1 MIAIPYETLIE
12 KIVEQSDLNRG
23 DVETRVKSKMQ
34 QLSGLI
40 SKEGAAHIVANELN
54 VIIQHDTTSKVKMKD
69 IMPGLRDIEVVG
81 KIVRKYELRTFE
93 VSGRSGK
100 VASLMFADETGKMRL
115 VMWGSANEKFESMK
129 EGDVLKVKG
138 AYVRENN
145 NFTELHSNDRSV
157 VEINPEGIEID
168 VVAEP
173 VAVVS
178 RKSISELT
186 EEDSDIEVL
195 ATIVDVNE
203 PRYFEVC
210 PECSKRVRPGDDGTL
225 ACASHPE
232 AVISFSYVL
241 NAFLDDGTDNIRS
254 VFFREQA
261 EKLFGKNHDEMIAL
275 RGQDAEIN
283 TLRTS
288 LLGKI
293 VKVRGRVSKNQMF
306 DRMEFIVRNINLDP
320 DPKAELERASDAV

>member
-12 KIVEQSDLNRG
+12 KIVEQSDLNKD
-23 DVETRVKSKMQ
+23 DVETRVNSKMK

-54 VIIQHDTTSKVKMKD
+54 VTIIHDASSKVKMKD
-69 IMPGLRDIEVVG
+69 VLPGLRDIEVVG
-81 KIVRKYELRTFE
+81 KVLRKYELRTFQ
-93 VSGRSGK
+93 VSGRDGK
-100 VASLMFADETGKMRL
+100 VASLLLADETGKMRL
-115 VMWGSANEKFESMK
+115 VMWGSANDKFEQMK

-145 NFTELHSNDRSV
+145 NFTELHSNDRSS
-157 VEINPEGIEID
+157 VEVNPEGETVD
-168 VVAEP
+168 VQAEP
-173 VAVVS
+173 VQKTA
-178 RKSISELT
+178 RKSITELT
-186 EEDSDIEVL
+186 EEDSDVEVL

-210 PECSKRVRPGDDGTL
+210 PECSKRVRPSDDGTL

-241 NAFLDDGTDNIRS
+241 NGFLDDGTDNIRG

-261 EKLFGKNHDEMIAL
+261 EKLFSKNHDEMIAL
-275 RGQDAEIN
+275 RGNDVDIN
-283 TLRTS
+283 ALRTS

-306 DRMEFIVRNINLDP
+306 DRTEFIVRNIDLNP
-320 DPKAELERASDAV
+320 DPRAELERTKDAV